1 MSILEYQ
8 KGVIGLA
15 QCFFIIMISAEFFL
29 PLRLLGSFFHIAMNG
44 MAASDKMFRLLDME
58 AEEVDMDDKQER
70 EKAGEKND
78 RVPYAVSARQVTFA
92 YEEEQ
97 PILKEVTVDIPSR
110 SLVSVVGA
118 SGCGK
123 STLASLF
130 MGYQTAQSGKV
141 LICGKDIRM
150 IPVKERMK
158 QMTLVSFQN
167 YLFKGSVRENL
178 LMGDPSATETLYRES
193 ASS

>member
-1 MSILEYQ
+1 M
-8 KGVIGLA
+8 
-15 QCFFIIMISAEFFL
+15 
-29 PLRLLGSFFHIAMNG
+29 
-44 MAASDKMFRLLDME
+44 
-58 AEEVDMDDKQER
+58 
-70 EKAGEKND
+70 D

-150 IPVKERMK
+150 IPVKGAHETDDACIFPK
-158 QMTLVSFQN
+158 LSD
-167 YLFKGSVRENL
+167 FKGSVRENL
-178 LMGDPSATETLYRES
+178 LMGDPSATEEKLLAVLKKVNRMRFFQTQNGLDTMLDEQAAKFVWWTETETLYRKS

>member
-1 MSILEYQ
+1 MTVCRMQ
-8 KGVIGLA
+8 
-15 QCFFIIMISAEFFL
+15 
-29 PLRLLGSFFHIAMNG
+29 
-44 MAASDKMFRLLDME
+44 FRQG
-58 AEEVDMDDKQER
+58 K
-70 EKAGEKND
+70 
-78 RVPYAVSARQVTFA
+78 VTFA

-141 LICGKDIRM
+141 LDLWQGYSDDPGKGAHETDDACIFPKIICLRGVLEKIC
-150 IPVKERMK
+150 
-158 QMTLVSFQN
+158 
-167 YLFKGSVRENL
+167 
-178 LMGDPSATETLYRES
+178 
-193 ASS
+193 

>member
-1 MSILEYQ
+1 
-8 KGVIGLA
+8 
-15 QCFFIIMISAEFFL
+15 
-29 PLRLLGSFFHIAMNG
+29 
-44 MAASDKMFRLLDME
+44 MFRLLDME

-130 MGYQTAQSGKV
+130 MGVSDCAEWKGADLWQGYSDDPGKGAHETDDACIFPK
-141 LICGKDIRM
+141 L
-150 IPVKERMK
+150 
-158 QMTLVSFQN
+158 
-167 YLFKGSVRENL
+167 SV
-178 LMGDPSATETLYRES
+178 
-193 ASS
+193 